1 MTSGALWLTLFFLP
15 SDPVMSE
22 FFRELMDVAEKSMNQ
37 MFTQTYG
44 HLYAQNAHM
53 FRQLFSDLRSYYT
66 GNKRLCMCVYFR
78 RFMCDCVFV

>member
-1 MTSGALWLTLFFLP
+1 MLFFLP

-53 FRQLFSDLRSYYT
+53 FRQLFSDLRGYYT
-66 GNKRLCMCVYFR
+66 GVCLQETRQCVR
-78 RFMCDCVFV
+78 VDV